1 MKNKWLRTLWTQ
13 LGARRAELYL
23 AALLLWL
30 LPALVL
36 LALGLVWIWQH
47 GWMLWFSGGLFL
59 LALLTLGGRWLLRPR
74 ADSASLPPVAVS
86 HLEPRPDWAPR
97 DEVVWDRGRERITE
111 LNLAAVAWEDL
122 PAQAMEQLF
131 FVARCYHADDAE
143 AEYAFSA
150 PEFLLMLETC
160 AHRYRADVLAQLPM
174 AQRLRISDLRR
185 YWRRGERAHR
195 LYQRSSPW
203 LRLAGIGLNPA
214 GGILRELGSHLAG
227 SMLGELGTQVQQN
240 LKITLLE
247 QVTQVAI
254 DLYSGHLLLSEGELA
269 EWRQSQQAPEPEVLR
284 PLTVLVLG
292 QVNAGKSSLVN
303 TLRAGA
309 VAEVDSLPSTDGFL
323 RYPLQLANGTELMLV
338 DSPGLDGTAFAS
350 DTLLAAA
357 AQADLLLWLNAANK
371 PAKALDHGFLQR
383 WRAWA
388 SANPRRLPP
397 PLLLVTTH
405 NDLLPPRAA
414 WQPPYDLAA
423 ANSPK
428 AESILAAL
436 EYSHQAIGFT
446 PQEPALAL
454 ALPPAQPPWNVDV
467 LQDLLQEAAGQ
478 ARSAQLNRER
488 LEAASSGGPV
498 LSALLAQARGLVHI
512 GQQVLGRRR

>member
-1 MKNKWLRTLWTQ
+1 MKSNWLRTLWTQ
-13 LGARRAELYL
+13 LGERRAELYL

-36 LALGLVWIWQH
+36 LALGLVWLWQN

-74 ADSASLPPVAVS
+74 QDDASSSTAAVT
-86 HLEPRPDWAPR
+86 HLAPRPDWAVR
-97 DEVVWDRGRERITE
+97 DEAVWDRARQRIMQ
-111 LNLAAVAWEDL
+111 LDLAAVAWEEM
-122 PAQAMEQLF
+122 PALAMEQLF
-131 FVARCYHADDAE
+131 FVARCYHADDTE

-160 AHRYRADVLAQLPM
+160 SHRYRADVLAQLPM

-203 LRLAGIGLNPA
+203 LRLAGVGLNPA
-214 GGILRELGSHLAG
+214 QGILRELGSRLAG
-227 SMLGELGTQVQQN
+227 SMLGELSAHVQRN

-254 DLYSGHLLLSEGELA
+254 DLYSGHLQLSERELA
-269 EWRQSQQAPEPEVLR
+269 AWRLQQQAPEPETLQ

-303 TLRAGA
+303 ALRAGA
-309 VAEVDSLPSTDGFL
+309 VAEVDSLPSTDGFR
-323 RYPLQLANGTELMLV
+323 RYPLQLANDTELV
-338 DSPGLDGTAFAS
+338 VIDSPGLDGSETTS
-350 DTLLAAA
+350 DRLLAAA
-357 AQADLLLWLNAANK
+357 VQADLLLWVNAANK
-371 PAKALDHGFLQR
+371 PAKALDHQFLQR
-383 WRAWA
+383 WRDWCA
-388 SANPRRLPP
+388 ANPRRRPP

-405 NDLLPPRAA
+405 NDLLPPRGE
-414 WQPPYDLAA
+414 WEPPYDLAA
-423 ANSPK
+423 EDNPK
-428 AESILAAL
+428 AAAILEAL
-436 EYSHQAIGFT
+436 EYCHDAVGFDAE
-446 PQEPALAL
+446 EPALAI
-454 ALPPAQPPWNVDV
+454 ALPPLQPSWNIEV
-467 LQDLLQEAAGQ
+467 LQELLLEAAGQ

-488 LEAASSGGPV
+488 LQAAGSAGPV
-498 LSALLAQARGLVHI
+498 LSQFLAQARGLVHI
-512 GQQVLGRRR
+512 GKQVLGGRR